1 MTVPRFERR
10 HQQVAAAGVFARRMT
25 VFVAMALAL
34 MVAWLGVGTV
44 VFKATIEGASWV
56 DAFRHAS
63 LLASGMGPAPDLRQ
77 SSDAGKIAEALY
89 SLFSGFVLLASAGV
103 VAAPIVHRVF
113 HRFHVDDRER

>member
-10 HQQVAAAGVFARRMT
+10 HQRIATTGVFSGRMA
-25 VFVAMALAL
+25 VFVAIALVL

-44 VFKATIEGASWV
+44 VFKGTIEGASWV
-56 DAFRHAS
+56 DAFRYAS

>member
-1 MTVPRFERR
+1 VTVPRFERR

-25 VFVAMALAL
+25 VFVAIALAL
-34 MVAWLGVGTV
+34 TFAWVGIGTV
-44 VFKATIEGASWV
+44 VFRQTIEGASWV